1 MIRSRTLGL
10 ALAGAVVGVL
20 LAAGLMLSQVS
31 AQDEAVSIGRATV
44 GAEGQASVTLEA
56 LNIGAPGLGAWTID
70 VLYDPEVVTPL
81 ECSPHPSSFCNP
93 SFAADTVRVIGAS
106 GNGLAGDT
114 TLATIT
120 FRCES
125 EGVSALT
132 LSVRVLA
139 DATPGDLQDISAN
152 TEHGNVACIA
162 ASVAPTATPPAPAP
176 TEAPPLARANC
187 EPSYPDVC
195 LLIGTDYDCVGGPGE
210 GPNFVQ
216 GPILVF
222 PPDPY
227 NLDADGDGIGCTT
240 FTSGVLGTS
249 RAPGLPVA
257 GGPTGSNGSAWSW
270 IIVLLVGAGLAWL
283 TAGLAGVGLAS
294 ASGSGAPPARGRE
307 QPSGATAAVAFG
319 TAGFLPKMRPVGSR
333 LPRPGL
339 QDRIRLEPRR
349 LFRYLRHERRRLTLD
364 ERP

>member
-1 MIRSRTLGL
+1 MIRSRTLRLGL
-10 ALAGAVVGVL
+10 ASAVVGVL

-44 GAEGQASVTLEA
+44 SAEGQGSVTLEA
-56 LNIGAPGLGAWTID
+56 LNIAAPGLGAWTID
-70 VLYDPEVVTPL
+70 IIYNPGVVTPL
-81 ECSPHPSSFCNP
+81 ACSPHPSSFCNP

-152 TEHGNVACIA
+152 TENGNIACIA
-162 ASVAPTATPPAPAP
+162 ASAAPTP
-176 TEAPPLARANC
+176 TEAPLLARANC

-195 LLIGTDYDCVGGPGE
+195 LLIGADYDCVGGPGE

-227 NLDADGDGIGCTT
+227 NLDADGDGIGCPTL
-240 FTSGVLGTS
+240 TSGVLGTS

-257 GGPTGSNGSAWSW
+257 GGPSGSNGSAWSW
-270 IIVLLVGAGLAWL
+270 IIALLVGAGLAWL

-294 ASGSGAPPARGRE
+294 ASGSGAPRARGME

-319 TAGFLPKMRPVGSR
+319 TAGFLPKMRPVGLR
-333 LPRPGL
+333 LPPPGL
-339 QDRIRLEPRR
+339 QDRICLEPRR